1 MSSVS
6 VVFERYR
13 IRTCWKSWFDTD
25 LRYKTRVG
33 SSWRGLPYIY
43 IYIYIYLFI
52 YFIYRLSRGHGN
64 HEVETSS
71 QGSGP
76 AQCGTSSTGLSPER
90 RKSMSHFRRS
100 PLPESESLARRFVL
114 SQGLSVVVSF
124 KLSSFRFPF
133 LFHWPKA

>member
-25 LRYKTRVG
+25 YDTKRG
-33 SSWRGLPYIY
+33 SVVHGGGYHIY
-43 IYIYIYLFI
+43 IYIYIYL
-52 YFIYRLSRGHGN
+52 FIYRLSRGHGN